1 VIPREFSA
9 SQSGRNGG
17 GAGGAKSSSASV
29 GTSSSNKRR
38 STSVSSGTSKKRR
51 SSVADSGGA
60 GFLDALSMDVS
71 GEAGGDNGLGGFD
84 DLDLDFDKP
93 LDEHEQQAA
102 EEGFSPF

>member
-1 VIPREFSA
+1 
-9 SQSGRNGG
+9 
-17 GAGGAKSSSASV
+17 
-29 GTSSSNKRR
+29 
-38 STSVSSGTSKKRR
+38 
-51 SSVADSGGA
+51 
-60 GFLDALSMDVS
+60 MDFS